1 MMTPYK
7 NWTDKQIEA
16 VKNNKIPKGKTYAQC
31 AYFASAHL
39 HRGFRPVKSKITED
53 RDLRGKKYWEMH
65 NQGMSYSQIALNE
78 GVSRQRV
85 HAIIQQYL
93 DSIKVDV

>member
-1 MMTPYK
+1 MITPYK

-31 AYFASAHL
+31 AYFARAHL
-39 HRGFRPVKSKITED
+39 HRGFRPVKGKITED
-53 RDLRGKKYWEMH
+53 RDLRGKKYWELH
-65 NQGMSYSQIALNE
+65 NSGMPYSQIAVQE

>member
-1 MMTPYK
+1 MITPYK

-31 AYFASAHL
+31 AYFARAHL
-39 HRGFRPVKSKITED
+39 HKGFRPVKGKITED
-53 RDLRGKKYWEMH
+53 RDLRGKKYWELH
-65 NQGMSYSQIALNE
+65 NSGMSYSQIAVQE

>member
-1 MMTPYK
+1 MITPYK

-31 AYFASAHL
+31 VYFARAHL
-39 HRGFRPVKSKITED
+39 HRGFRPVKGKITED
-53 RDLRGKKYWEMH
+53 RDLRGKKYWELH
-65 NQGMSYSQIALNE
+65 NSGMSYSQIAVQE